1 MEVNTMTLVR
11 YKPNSNVEQAIPRT
25 FSQFLDNFFDEA
37 LYNKR
42 PFEGTFMPVI
52 DVRETDKNYEVEVAL
67 PGLRKDD
74 IKIDLED
81 RLLTISG
88 ERKYEK
94 ENESVKYHM
103 IETRYGSFSRSI
115 TLPNNINRES
125 VNASFVDGMLKI
137 SIQKEESAVTKQIQ
151 IK

>member
-1 MEVNTMTLVR
+1 MEENAMTLVR
-11 YKPNSNVEQAIPRT
+11 YKPNSNADQTIPRT

-42 PFEGTFMPVI
+42 PFEGSFMPGI

-67 PGLRKDD
+67 PGIKKDD
-74 IKIDLED
+74 IKVDLED
-81 RLLTISG
+81 RLLTVSG

-94 ENESVKYHM
+94 EEQGVKYHM
-103 IETRYGSFSRSI
+103 VETRYGSFSRSI

-125 VNASFVDGMLKI
+125 VNATFEDGILKI
-137 SIQKEESAVTKQIQ
+137 TIEKEENAVTKQIQ